1 MAHNSQKKIM
11 LFFLRMENVLS
22 IPQKIRN
29 NDLGENSVL
38 RKLYLNELKTIYWVE
53 KQMLKLF
60 PKLIRSATTRYLKA
74 CFKGHFSATIQH
86 VKRVEEV
93 FALLDQKKIG
103 KKCAL
108 ISKIIIEA
116 KDGIK
121 ATPKNTLA
129 RDLELINV
137 AQKFERYETNAYRK
151 LTRFANIFG
160 YGQAELIFQEILTE
174 ELEAEETFVAIEED
188 TLNDEMFK
196 SKSEATKENEDEFE
210 AAEEE

>member
-1 MAHNSQKKIM
+1 
-11 LFFLRMENVLS
+11 MENILS
-22 IPQKIRN
+22 LPPKIRN
-29 NDLGENSVL
+29 NDVSENSVL

-60 PKLIRSATTRYLKA
+60 PKLIRSATTGYLKA
-74 CFKGHFSATIQH
+74 SFKGHFSATIQH

-93 FALLDQKKIG
+93 FTLLDQKKIS
-103 KKCAL
+103 KKCSL
-108 ISKIIIEA
+108 INKIIIET

-121 ATPKNTLA
+121 KTQKNTLA
-129 RDLELINV
+129 RDLELLNV

-160 YGQAELIFQEILTE
+160 DEQAELIFQEILTE
-174 ELEAEETFVAIEED
+174 EIEAEETFVAIEED
-188 TLNDEMFK
+188 TLNDEIFK
-196 SKSEATKENEDEFE
+196 SNLEAAKEDEYEFE